1 MTIIQ
6 LEYFLAVVNHGSFST
21 AAKYC
26 FVTQPSL
33 STQISNLEEELGV
46 TLLDR
51 NSKPI
56 VPTDV
61 GRIVLE
67 QAKEAIAAFYGT
79 KEKVNDIKGELSGKL
94 RLGVIPTISPYL
106 MPKLVP
112 EFVKRCPKVE
122 LEIRDM
128 FTMDIIDALGRDIVD
143 VAILS
148 GGYQIKIQE
157 INLFEDKLYF
167 YVSPKNELFERKKIN
182 IEDVNVRELLMLSE
196 GNCLRHQ
203 VLKLMCKPKKYSKSL
218 YNFANCSLETLM
230 NTVDST
236 AAITVIPGMAINFIP
251 QEKHKQI
258 KPFAKVHAHRKVT
271 MAVGHTYVKESLVNA
286 VRESAMAA
294 AEEFA
299 VASFL
304 RS

>member
-21 AAKYC
+21 AAKFC

-46 TLLDR
+46 ILLDR
-51 NSKPI
+51 NSKPL

-106 MPKLVP
+106 MPKFVP

-128 FTMDIIDALGRDIVD
+128 FTMDIIDALGRDIID

-167 YVSPKNELFERKKIN
+167 YVSPKNELYDHKKISV
-182 IEDVNVRELLMLSE
+182 EDVNVKELLMLSE

-203 VLKLMCKPKKYSKSL
+203 VLKLMCKPKKFNKSS
-218 YNFANCSLETLM
+218 YEFANCSLETLM
-230 NTVDST
+230 HTVDST
-236 AAITVIPGMAINFIP
+236 SAITIIPNMAINYIP
-251 QEKHKQI
+251 KERHKQI
-258 KPFAKVHAHRKVT
+258 KPFAKVHAHRKIT
-271 MAVGHTYVKESLVNA
+271 MAVGHTYVKDSLVDA
-286 VRESAMAA
+286 VKESALAA
-294 AEEFA
+294 AEAFA
-299 VASFL
+299 ITSFL